1 MANIVIKDGAGNT
14 KYLKA
19 AGAGTDIDPHVPE
32 QVVTV
37 TGCAPP
43 YCVPRP
49 VQNHAPVCRWW
60 ECPALHQAAF

>member
-1 MANIVIKDGAGNT
+1 MWRVW
-14 KYLKA
+14 LVA
-19 AGAGTDIDPHVPE
+19 ALLLA
-32 QVVTV
+32 
-37 TGCAPP
+37 GCAPP